1 MRVFARRVKIVV
13 KYFLTLKMMR
23 EQSEHV
29 IIIDKRKSQQ
39 KDYDKNLK
47 KNNTCVNFKLM
58 LCCRV

>member
-1 MRVFARRVKIVV
+1 MNSEYQIPHPSYMPVFARRVKIVV

-39 KDYDKNLK
+39 KDYDKN
-47 KNNTCVNFKLM
+47 
-58 LCCRV
+58 